1 MRIAIIGGGVMGC
14 ATARALAQR
23 GAKVMLLERAVPG
36 AEASS
41 AAAGILGAQAES
53 HAPGPLHDLLVR
65 ARRGYEAWAG
75 ELRAETGIDVGYRAS
90 GLLSIASDHDGHARL
105 VRDVTWQTNAG
116 LRAELMNGADAHLIE
131 PELSPEV
138 KTAAYFPDDAQVDP
152 PMLLRALTA
161 SLVRAKVNVRSGAT
175 VACLLVEREKCVG
188 IALDDGTEVRADAT
202 VLAAGSWSS
211 LIPGTAGI
219 FPTVRPARGQMI
231 ELDERPPRVRTIVF
245 AERGYVVPRGD
256 GRVLCGSTVEFVG
269 FRREVT
275 ARGNPRDP
283 RRCSR
288 ERALA
293 CRGPARANV
302 VELPPPRRQHRAAH
316 RREHH
321 ARPLPRHRTPPQR
334 DPPREG
340 HRRQSRR
347 RRSVMTRVG

>member
-275 ARGNPRDP
+275 AAGIHAILGA
-283 RRCSR
+283 
-288 ERALA
+288 ALA
-293 CRGPARANV
+293 SVPSLAEAQLVRTWSSFRPHAASTEPLIGASTMPGLFLATGH
-302 VELPPPRRQHRAAH
+302 HRNGILLAKVTADKV
-316 RREHH
+316 
-321 ARPLPRHRTPPQR
+321 ADAVL
-334 DPPREG
+334 
-340 HRRQSRR
+340 S
-347 RRSVMTRVG
+347 